1 MNENGRYQ
9 AVPMSGSV
17 FILDTQ
23 EGHLWLWGTC
33 EKTGVS
39 LMYLGQL
46 SVGKEPLEMLYSSK
60 KEAKKRK

>member
-1 MNENGRYQ
+1 MEKTGRYQ
-9 AVPMSGSV
+9 AVATNTSV

-23 EGHLWLWGTC
+23 EGHLWLWGAC
-33 EKTGVS
+33 EETGVT

-60 KEAKKRK
+60 KAAKKG

>member
-1 MNENGRYQ
+1 MEKTGRYQ
-9 AVPMSGSV
+9 AVATNTSV

-23 EGHLWLWGTC
+23 EGHLWLWGAC
-33 EKTGVS
+33 EETGVT

-60 KEAKKRK
+60 KAAKKD